1 MGEEAALGDP
11 SPYFIMTSVLSGL
24 ELKSPLNICVSSVD
38 YKFLEERAVS
48 DCFWYSPEGLAFL
61 VIQ

>member
-38 YKFLEERAVS
+38 YNSWRRGQFLIVFGIPQRVWPS
-48 DCFWYSPEGLAFL
+48 W
-61 VIQ
+61 